1 MNRTSNPLRAGL
13 RSAFILY
20 TAALLT
26 ATHWPGM
33 VIDGPVERTDLII
46 HVGAFCVWTWLL
58 YGAGLVGAGG
68 RFRDERTMKRIGLT
82 ALAGFAFAVLDETT
96 QPLFERQ
103 FDWWDL
109 WADWLGVLIACG
121 TILVLER
128 LSWRFGASL
137 R

>member
-1 MNRTSNPLRAGL
+1 MDLAALRGRAG
-13 RSAFILY
+13 RRRRAVPRR
-20 TAALLT
+20 A
-26 ATHWPGM
+26 
-33 VIDGPVERTDLII
+33 DDETDR
-46 HVGAFCVWTWLL
+46 AD
-58 YGAGLVGAGG
+58 
-68 RFRDERTMKRIGLT
+68 R
-82 ALAGFAFAVLDETT
+82 LAGFAFAVLDETT